1 MLPNGQLFW
10 PHCVCR
16 PQPHPIRREMSPGHT
31 VWQIPPSALCVQR
44 RIARP
49 PPSLGCSSREP
60 PPTCSRRDQHP
71 SSHPTAT
78 RHLLNPRR
86 QQCPRRRRP
95 SEKRHITRRQD
106 CPSSHLDSVQPASTN
121 RARPGV
127 PSRTTPDHNLDFY
140 TSDLLPRARRFERA
154 NPFRF
159 WILGLPTA
167 DRLTRGVS
175 TISRPRAT
183 CFCFRS

>member
-1 MLPNGQLFW
+1 MAPSASSN
-10 PHCVCR
+10 
-16 PQPHPIRREMSPGHT
+16 SPGNEPGTHG
-31 VWQIPPSALCVQR
+31 VANPPLR
-44 RIARP
+44 TMRP
-49 PPSLGCSSREP
+49 KEDCASPPSLGCSSREP
-60 PPTCSRRDQHP
+60 TCSRKDQHP
-71 SSHPTAT
+71 SSRPTAT
-78 RHLLNPRR
+78 HHLLNPRR

-106 CPSSHLDSVQPASTN
+106 CPSSHLDSVQPADTT

-127 PSRTTPDHNLDFY
+127 PSRITTDHNLDFY
-140 TSDLLPRARRFERA
+140 TSDLLLRPRRFERA
-154 NPFRF
+154 NPFWF
-159 WILGLPTA
+159 WILGFPTA